1 MCAILD
7 ANAKGTVMADV
18 PTADARAFRR
28 WISSGKCCLVIG
40 GRLRKELGSDFSEK
54 IDMRHPHLD
63 DWLRTVKLA
72 GMLVQADDQAI
83 DKTEADLIANKR
95 CRSNDA
101 HIIALAIVSG
111 ARLLYSRDQVL
122 HQDFRDKTLID
133 NPRGKIYPSF
143 NDESDALAWLR
154 RNRALCAP
162 R

>member
-7 ANAKGTVMADV
+7 ANAKGAVMANT

-40 GRLRKELGSDFSEK
+40 GKLRKELGPSFSEK
-54 IDMRHPHLD
+54 VDAHHPRLD

-72 GMLVQADDQAI
+72 GMLRQAEDQAVDQI
-83 DKTEADLIANKR
+83 EANLVAGNR

-101 HIIALAIVSG
+101 HIIALAIISG
-111 ARLLYSRDQVL
+111 ARLLYSRDQIL

-133 NPRGKIYPSF
+133 NPRGKIYPPF
-143 NDESDALAWLR
+143 DDESDALAWLR
-154 RNRALCAP
+154 RNRVLCGS